1 MITSFSGE
9 NLVLISHAMLK
20 SVVIFRN

>member
-1 MITSFSGE
+1 MSFSGE
-9 NLVLISHAMLK
+9 NLVLISYAMLK